1 MLQSGL
7 QPECLAL
14 GHQQEAVNLGH
25 GVLGVAPLPPARHP
39 LAALVTLLDIALYN
53 LLEFATII
61 YFTTTTTI
69 STTFNPHLEDEA
81 PADVLLHAA
90 AQPAHG
96 PQLRGQPLHR
106 DVAARDLAQT
116 HRARLGR

>member
-1 MLQSGL
+1 MLQPGL
-7 QPECLAL
+7 QPEGLAL
-14 GHQQEAVNLGH
+14 GHQQDAVNLGH

-39 LAALVTLLDIALYN
+39 LAALVTLLDIVQLVE
-53 LLEFATII
+53 LL
-61 YFTTTTTI
+61 
-69 STTFNPHLEDEA
+69 STLLPLASPHLEDEA

-116 HRARLGR
+116 HGARLGR